1 MKLIAVLTTTESG
14 EEAKS
19 IAAHLVEHKLA
30 ACVQIEKI
38 QSVYTWDGATQDSA
52 EFRLLI
58 KTLEDRYRDVEA
70 AILELHSYE
79 LPAIYA
85 VPLEHAHEPYAEWV
99 AANSQK
105 ADENR
110 KPGNT

>member
-1 MKLIAVLTTTESG
+1 MKLIAILT
-14 EEAKS
+14 
-19 IAAHLVEHKLA
+19 

-38 QSVYTWDGATQDSA
+38 RSVYTWDGATQNGT

-58 KTLEDRYRDVEA
+58 KTLDDRFRDVEA

-85 VPLEHAHEPYAEWV
+85 FAMEHAYEPYSEWV
-99 AANSQK
+99 AANSI
-105 ADENR
+105 
-110 KPGNT
+110 KPD